1 MSPALVVVIISLLLG
16 LQPLATDL
24 FLPVLP
30 DLHAELGAS
39 MAQAQ
44 LTLSALLLA
53 FGCSQLVWGPLSDRF
68 GRRPILLW
76 GMSTYFLAALASAMA
91 TSIEFLLATRAVQ
104 GVAMGA
110 GVMCARAIVRDLH
123 GVAEGTRVMSK
134 GQTGLGILACL
145 CPMLGGLLT
154 DWLGWR
160 APLMALAAF
169 GALTLA
175 LLIARFKES
184 IRQKNPYALQSVE
197 LFKTWRAILGHPT
210 FWACSLLS
218 AASFGGLFTFLATS
232 SFVFIQGLGLTRTQY
247 GLLMFTMPLSYIVGT
262 IMCRILLARLGMRRS
277 VAVAGIVTLLGGTL
291 LGVSVWAE
299 ASNSWAIMLPFH
311 LFMVGHGI
319 HQPCGQIGA
328 IAPFP
333 NAAGTAS
340 ALNGFLMMVV
350 AFAIGGWLGLQGLSG
365 AEQLAQGILFW
376 SLLTALTAWT
386 LIQAH
391 GQTRHP

>member
-16 LQPLATDL
+16 LQPVATDL

-91 TSIEFLLATRAVQ
+91 PSIEFLLATRAVQ

-184 IRQKNPYALQSVE
+184 IRQKNPCALQSDE

-232 SFVFIQGLGLTRTQY
+232 SFVFIQGWGLTRTQY

-350 AFAIGGWLGLQGLSG
+350 AFAIGGWLGLQGLAG

>member
-16 LQPLATDL
+16 LQPVATDL

-91 TSIEFLLATRAVQ
+91 PSIEFLLATRAVQ

-184 IRQKNPYALQSVE
+184 IRQKNPCALQSDE

-350 AFAIGGWLGLQGLSG
+350 AFAIGGWLGLQGLAG